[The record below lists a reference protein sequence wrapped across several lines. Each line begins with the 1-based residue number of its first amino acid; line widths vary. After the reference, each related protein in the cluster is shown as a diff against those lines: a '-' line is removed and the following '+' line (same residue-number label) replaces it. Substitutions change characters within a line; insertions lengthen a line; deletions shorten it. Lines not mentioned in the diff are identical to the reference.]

1 MWTEGVLGGR
11 WGAVVWSDLC
21 QCQSGQEYFG
31 DGSRGFERLE
41 DVWRTIYC
49 SGKG

>member
-1 MWTEGVLGGR
+1 MEDWRVVVGV
-11 WGAVVWSDLC
+11 DLC
-21 QCQSGQEYFG
+21 QRQGGQEYFG
-31 DGSRGFERLE
+31 DGNRGFEQLE